1 MRQIRVLHVISH
13 FELGGAEQV
22 AANIAR
28 SRAESVESHVVEMM
42 RGKSEF
48 SCRFINNMR
57 QAAIVCH
64 RSWMPDVRWHFVFE
78 RLAALVFPIRF
89 LFIFLRWRPD
99 VVHCHTEAP
108 DMGVVLAMRSFP
120 WIAKR
125 CKVVRTIHN
134 NCLWT
139 GQARIG
145 NACERFFI
153 SHKSNV
159 AISESVRRS
168 YLERF
173 GVDVPIIYNG
183 VDEVRQQRYE
193 RLVEGKIN
201 VVFAGRFEK
210 QKGIDT
216 LIGVVSA
223 LADDSRYHF
232 HIFGDGS
239 LGEMLRQEIGA
250 QANVSINPP
259 LFGLSSYLASFDYMF
274 MPSEFEGLSIVA
286 IEASVASLPNI
297 INSCRGLEETLPSD
311 WPLKVSNNDK
321 SSYLQLFRDFIP
333 TCRRN
338 DLATKSQTFAR
349 QHFSIEKMQKA
360 YEKIYIE

>member
-1 MRQIRVLHVISH
+1 MRKKRVFHIISH

-22 AANIAR
+22 AANIAM
-28 SRAESVESHVVEMM
+28 SPAEGIESHIVEMM

-48 SCRFINNMR
+48 SSSFIRKMR
-57 QAAIVCH
+57 HKAIVCH

-99 VVHCHTEAP
+99 VVHCHTETP
-108 DMGVVLAMRSFP
+108 DMGVVLAMKLFP
-120 WIAKR
+120 WIASR

-139 GQARIG
+139 GQTRIG

-153 SHKSNV
+153 NHKSNV

-168 YLERF
+168 YLERY
-173 GVDVPIIYNG
+173 GVDAPVIYNG
-183 VDEVRQQRYE
+183 VDETHQQRYE
-193 RLVEGKIN
+193 RLVKGKIN

-216 LIGVVSA
+216 LVGVVSA
-223 LADDSRYHF
+223 LADDDRYHF
-232 HIFGDGS
+232 HIFGEGS

-286 IEASVASLPNI
+286 IEASMASLPNV
-297 INSCRGLEETLPSD
+297 INTCPGLDETLPPD

-321 SSYLQLFRDFIP
+321 SSYLRLFRGFIP
-333 TCRRN
+333 ICRREELGN
-338 DLATKSQTFAR
+338 KAQDFAR
-349 QHFSIEKMQKA
+349 SHFSVEKMQQG
-360 YEKIYIE
+360 YEKIYID